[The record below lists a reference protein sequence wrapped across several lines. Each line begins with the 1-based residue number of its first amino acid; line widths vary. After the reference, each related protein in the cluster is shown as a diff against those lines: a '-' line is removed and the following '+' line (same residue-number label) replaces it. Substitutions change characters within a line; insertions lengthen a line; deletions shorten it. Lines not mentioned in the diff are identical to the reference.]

1 MSSDHAAIHVES
13 LSKCFQIYERPSDR
27 LKSFLMP
34 RLRHWT
40 GQPQKAY
47 CREFWALRDVSFD
60 VGRGETVGI
69 LGRNGAGK
77 STLLQL
83 ICGTLSPTGG
93 VVETRGRVAALLEL
107 GSGFNPDFT
116 GRDNVYMNA
125 ALLGLT
131 KQETDARYDA
141 IVEFA
146 DIGDFV
152 DQPVK
157 TYSSG
162 MMVRLAFA
170 VQAQVEPDILIV
182 DEALAVGDAKFQ
194 ARCFERLRQ
203 LKENG
208 TSILLVTHSTE
219 QIVTH
224 CSRAILLS
232 DGGVLDSGEPRRVAN
247 RYLDLL
253 FGRERAVAPA
263 AAQPS
268 TSSAAA
274 LPVCA
279 AFPLSDSDD
288 VFAQHP
294 GYNPHE
300 YRWGD
305 GSAAILD
312 FYLAADEELYPAVL
326 SSGQTIRLGV
336 SIRFQKELLR
346 PILGV
351 TIKTKEGV
359 TVYGANSETLDA
371 HGIKALGK
379 SDSLVAVEMAFTCRL
394 AQGDYFIS
402 LGVATRDGE
411 DIVPHDR
418 RYDSIHLQVGPDARF
433 FGLADL
439 GLSFRDISASS

>member
-1 MSSDHAAIHVES
+1 MSSSNVAILIEG
-13 LSKCFQIYERPSDR
+13 LSKCYQIYERPSDR
-27 LKSFLMP
+27 LRSFLMP
-34 RLRHWT
+34 RVRRWT
-40 GQPQKAY
+40 GQPPKAY
-47 CREFWALRDVSFD
+47 CREFWALRDVSFE
-60 VGRGETVGI
+60 VARGETVGI

-83 ICGTLSPTGG
+83 ICGTLTPTHGR
-93 VVETRGRVAALLEL
+93 VVTRGRVAALLEL

-131 KQETDARYDA
+131 KPETDACYDA

-253 FGRERAVAPA
+253 FGRERAVVPTSAPA
-263 AAQPS
+263 VAD
-268 TSSAAA
+268 SAAVPGK
-274 LPVCA
+274 LA
-279 AFPLSDSDD
+279 AFPLSYREDL
-288 VFAQHP
+288 FAQHR

-312 FYLAADEELYPAVL
+312 FYLAADDELYPAVL

-351 TIKTKEGV
+351 TVKTKEGV

-371 HGIKALGK
+371 HGIKVLGQ
-379 SDSLVAVEMAFTCRL
+379 SDSFAAVEMAFTCRL

-402 LGVATRDGE
+402 LGLATRTGE

-439 GLSFRDISASS
+439 DLSFREISASS